1 MPATLPYLSSPGT
14 IDSAIPKIKHAATPT
29 RFTNDFVTTV
39 LQIKGGTGKAIPP
52 FLKKLGLLNPDGTPN
67 ALYDRLRN
75 DASSKAA
82 LADAMRT
89 GYKPLFDVNEYA
101 YNLSDADLKGLI
113 LQVTGASKGDRIA
126 DLIYLTFKKL
136 KSHASFDGART
147 VQAPTAPDRA
157 SNAANDVGLDMV
169 RPALHGSSSLGL
181 TYTITLNLPAST
193 NIEVF
198 NAIFRSLR
206 DNLLHD

>member
-1 MPATLPYLSSPGT
+1 MPATLPYLSTPGT
-14 IDSAIPKIKHAATPT
+14 IDTAFAKIKHAATPT

-75 DASSKAA
+75 DASSKSAV
-82 LADAMRT
+82 ADAMRIA
-89 GYKPLFDVNEYA
+89 YKPLFDVNEYA
-101 YNLSDADLKGLI
+101 YNLSDTDLKGLL
-113 LQVTGASKGDRIA
+113 LQVTGAKKGDRVA

-136 KSHASFDGART
+136 KSHAAFDGASRT
-147 VQAPTAPDRA
+147 PAAKQDERPDEATGASLRDSGSRA
-157 SNAANDVGLDMV
+157 WAREG
-169 RPALHGSSSLGL
+169 LGL

-198 NAIFRSLR
+198 NAIFRNLRENLLR
-206 DNLLHD
+206 D

>member
-1 MPATLPYLSSPGT
+1 MPASLPYLSSPGT

-52 FLKKLGLLNPDGTPN
+52 FLKKIGLLNPDATPN

-75 DASSKAA
+75 DATTKSA
-82 LADAMRT
+82 LADAMRV
-89 GYKPLFDVNEYA
+89 GYKPLFEVNEYA

-113 LQVTGASKGDRIA
+113 LQVTGAPKGDRVA

-136 KSHASFDGART
+136 KSHASFNGT
-147 VQAPTAPDRA
+147 SKEPTPKLQDFAAEGVEHNGRNGGGRA
-157 SNAANDVGLDMV
+157 LASEG
-169 RPALHGSSSLGL
+169 LGL

-206 DNLLHD
+206 ENLLRD

>member
-1 MPATLPYLSSPGT
+1 MPASLPYLSTPGT

-39 LQIKGGTGKAIPP
+39 LQIKGGTGKGIPP
-52 FLKKLGLLNPDGTPN
+52 FLKKLGLLNPDATPN

-75 DASSKAA
+75 DATTKSA
-82 LADAMRT
+82 LADAMRV
-89 GYKPLFDVNEYA
+89 GYKPLFEVNEYA
-101 YNLSDADLKGLI
+101 YNLSDAELKGLI
-113 LQVTGASKGDRIA
+113 LQVTGAPKGDRVA
-126 DLIYLTFKKL
+126 DLIYSTFKKL
-136 KSHASFDGART
+136 KSHASFDGTGKEAAPKLQDFAGEGVERNGRNGGAR
-147 VQAPTAPDRA
+147 
-157 SNAANDVGLDMV
+157 
-169 RPALHGSSSLGL
+169 ALPSEGLGL

-206 DNLLHD
+206 ENLLRE

>member
-39 LQIKGGTGKAIPP
+39 LQIKGGTGAAIPP
-52 FLKKLGLLNPDGTPN
+52 FLKKLGLLNPDATPN

-82 LADAMRT
+82 LGDAMRI

-126 DLIYLTFKKL
+126 ELIYSTFKKL
-136 KSHASFDGART
+136 KSHARFDGARG
-147 VQAPTAPDRA
+147 APGPAVPERSGNSADDVA
-157 SNAANDVGLDMV
+157 SEVGR
-169 RPALHGSSSLGL
+169 RPLQDGGLGL
-181 TYTITLNLPAST
+181 TYTITLYLPSST

-206 DNLLHD
+206 ENLLRD